1 MAFSFDCPHCE
12 MGFEAEF
19 ELCGSTCTCPGCGGL
34 FLVPEVDPALL
45 RTEADGVEGNTLQQP
60 SAGGGGEW
68 LAQLEQLKSE
78 LVAGKQRQ
86 QELEKQLAVEKQR
99 AARESALLA
108 ELTEIRSGKKDAE
121 AKARELIAQNDDLQ
135 KQLRE
140 AGEKVQQREDDAFAQ
155 RRESE
160 GAVENL
166 RKRLSDSEKD
176 LETSVAGTAKLR
188 GELEEA
194 RAQGRR
200 WAEELEN
207 ERRKFVE
214 QAASGREALEK
225 ALADLR
231 NTSELG
237 SAREGEL
244 KRAQEELAA
253 ERGISA
259 SNRKRLEESERSRDA
274 SQQALEREM
283 ERSRSALE
291 DAARAHA
298 VELAQLRAAS
308 AAIEKELRENK
319 VDLERSA
326 ASAGEAV
333 RELER
338 LKKELAGVK
347 AEKWSAERGFAEEHT
362 RLLDSLRS
370 LECER
375 DSLREEARLNA
386 RAAEET
392 DGEPEKLRREL
403 SEALATHADLKR
415 SLEAERSRSEGRL
428 VSLERAKVE
437 AESRVQSLLGETVAL
452 RSELEQARKV
462 QGVEVTPAQGLD
474 PEAEAELRRVLARRD
489 LEIQRLTDELRDAAR
504 NTAGELLEVPSLN
517 RLRGGMALALAVVAL
532 SVGLLVGTFIPR
544 AEPEASPLGKT
555 EAAAT
560 DANRNNSRLVAMDAK
575 GGASLKAAPN
585 PAGTPTPPVTSAP
598 PSPSENAVQGG
609 SSQTTPQQS
618 GAVAAQPPN
627 ALTGTIA
634 ASRAGMP
641 SNLPDQFLGI
651 RFGTDLAQVSG
662 IAQWKETAGKR
673 HRKAELLGSEVEA
686 VLTAD
691 TQNRLIMGSYV
702 RVAPRQPEALSPF
715 LEWAVNVQDA
725 VSALYGEPVRVH
737 SVDGATDAVE
747 VVRKISA
754 GEDYY
759 QASWERD
766 AEDGVI
772 DLSIRVFNERSV
784 VFRMEYR
791 ARQLYT
797 GFMEA
802 QAAAKEASK
811 DSAKEPSKEDPKG
824 AGAVAAPANKEQ

>member
-1 MAFSFDCPHCE
+1 

-45 RTEADGVEGNTLQQP
+45 ETQADGGEGVPSERP
-60 SAGGGGEW
+60 SAGGGIGW
-68 LAQLEQLKSE
+68 LAELEQTKSE
-78 LVAGKQRQ
+78 LVAAKQRQ
-86 QELEKQLAVEKQR
+86 QELEAQLAVEKQR
-99 AARESALLA
+99 ASKESGLSA
-108 ELTEIRSGKKDAE
+108 ELEGIRSGKKEADAR
-121 AKARELIAQNDDLQ
+121 ANELTQQIEGLQ
-135 KQLRE
+135 KQLKE
-140 AGEKVQQREDDAFAQ
+140 AGEKVQQREGDALAQ
-155 RRESE
+155 RREWESAAE
-160 GAVENL
+160 KL
-166 RKRLSDSEKD
+166 RKQLSDSEKA
-176 LETSVAGTAKLR
+176 LEISVVGTAKLR

-194 RAQGRR
+194 QAQGRR
-200 WAEELEN
+200 WAGELEN
-207 ERRKFVE
+207 ERRKVVE

-225 ALADLR
+225 AMADLR
-231 NTSELG
+231 NTSEEG

-244 KRAQEELAA
+244 KRAQEALVA
-253 ERGISA
+253 ERSVSA
-259 SNRKRLEESERSRDA
+259 STAKRLEEAERSRDTA
-274 SQQALEREM
+274 QQALERET
-283 ERSRSALE
+283 ERNRSALE
-291 DAARAHA
+291 DAARTHA
-298 VELAQLRAAS
+298 AELAQLRSAS
-308 AAIEKELRENK
+308 AAIEKELRESK
-319 VDLERSA
+319 LDLERSA
-326 ASAGEAV
+326 TSAVEAA

-338 LKKELAGVK
+338 LRKELAGVK

-370 LECER
+370 LESER
-375 DSLREEARLNA
+375 DSLREEARLHA
-386 RAAEET
+386 RAAAEP

-403 SEALATHADLKR
+403 SETLAAQADLKR
-415 SLEAERSRSEGRL
+415 SLDAERSRSEARL
-428 VSLERAKVE
+428 VVLEQAKAE
-437 AESRVQSLLGETVAL
+437 AESRVQSLAGERVSL
-452 RSELEQARKV
+452 RLELEQAKKPK
-462 QGVEVTPAQGLD
+462 GVEATPAQGLD

-489 LEIQRLTDELRDAAR
+489 LEIQRLADELREATRNAA
-504 NTAGELLEVPSLN
+504 GDLPEVPSLN
-517 RLRGGMALALAVVAL
+517 RLRGGMAVALAVVAL
-532 SVGLLVGTFIPR
+532 SVGLLVGIFLPR
-544 AEPEASPLGKT
+544 TEPEASSKGST
-555 EAAAT
+555 EAAAV
-560 DANRNNSRLVAMDAK
+560 AVNRNSPGSVSSDAK
-575 GGASLKAAPN
+575 GGASPQAAPN
-585 PAGTPTPPVTSAP
+585 PAGTPTPPVASVSQAP
-598 PSPSENAVQGG
+598 LENAVQGG
-609 SSQTTPQQS
+609 SAQATSQPGVVQHPT
-618 GAVAAQPPN
+618 AF
-627 ALTGTIA
+627 TGTLA
-634 ASRAGMP
+634 ANRAGMP

-737 SVDGATDAVE
+737 SVEGATDAVE

-759 QASWERD
+759 QASWER
-766 AEDGVI
+766 EPEEGMI

-791 ARQLYT
+791 SRQLYT

-811 DSAKEPSKEDPKG
+811 DSTKEGFKEPTKEPTKDDAKG
-824 AGAVAAPANKEQ
+824 PGVLAAPANKEQ